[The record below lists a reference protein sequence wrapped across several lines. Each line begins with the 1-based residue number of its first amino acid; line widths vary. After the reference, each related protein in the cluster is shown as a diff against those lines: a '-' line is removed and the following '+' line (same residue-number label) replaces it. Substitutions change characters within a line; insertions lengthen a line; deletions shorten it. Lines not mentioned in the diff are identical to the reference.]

1 MKKELVIIL
10 LLTALSGVLH
20 FWRLGF
26 PPTVVFDEAH
36 FTSYATHYASR
47 TGFYDIHPPLGKML
61 YAGVVRAMGVKEPH
75 DFIRFWRTADGEFKT
90 ESDGGKPY
98 GSFPYLALRTLS
110 AIVGIALVP
119 MLYIFA
125 RLLGFSALGA
135 GITGLFLALDNGLL
149 LQTRLVL
156 LDGFTLFFGLLGL
169 IFFIA
174 KDALVLDHKKKTI
187 AAVMAALALGLA
199 GSVKLTGFGFVLGVL
214 ITALVVEYKNRHIPV
229 IHNTFS
235 LAPLGLKKFAALAM
249 VPFFALFAVHR
260 MVVPLDQELAF
271 WHILLNNNGAA
282 GASAF
287 LTSIRA
293 LPFGGLAANGLGY
306 IGDIF
311 FSIGG
316 NLTSGAHP
324 SRSFFFTWPLNYK
337 AVIYWYT
344 PSQDAFIYFLG
355 NIILWPLSGMVT
367 ALVAARALFKR
378 MLPDASTIFLLAL
391 FFANCLPFAFFIITG
406 RPTYM
411 YHYLAALLFA
421 VMLLAKELAALVN
434 SSSRKITTITLGV
447 VLTLVIVGFLITAP
461 LTYGFPTP
469 SWLSMFTHA
478 AF

>member
-1 MKKELVIIL
+1 MKKELAIIL

-61 YAGVVRAMGVKEPH
+61 YAGVVRAMGVKEPR
-75 DFIRFWRTADGEFKT
+75 DFIRFWRTADGEFKM

-125 RLLGFSALGA
+125 RLLGFGALGA
-135 GITGLFLALDNGLL
+135 GLTGLFLALDNGML

-156 LDGFTLFFGLLGL
+156 LDGFTLFFGVLGL
-169 IFFIA
+169 ILFIA
-174 KDALVLDHKKKTI
+174 KDALRLNHKKQT
-187 AAVMAALALGLA
+187 AAAIMAALTLGLA
-199 GSVKLTGFGFVLGVL
+199 GAVKLTGFGFVLGVL
-214 ITALVVEYKNRHIPV
+214 IAALIVEYKNRRIPAM
-229 IHNTFS
+229 HHTFS
-235 LAPLGLKKFAALAM
+235 LAPLGLKKFVALAM

-282 GASAF
+282 GARAF

-293 LPFGGLAANGLGY
+293 LPLGELAANGLGY

-316 NLTSGAHP
+316 NLTSGDHP

-367 ALVAARALFKR
+367 VLVAARALFKR
-378 MLPDASTIFLLAL
+378 VFPDASTTFLLAL
-391 FFANCLPFAFFIITG
+391 FFANFLPFSIFIANG

-421 VMLLAKELAALVN
+421 VMLLAKELASLVN
-434 SSSRKITTITLGV
+434 GSSRKIAAITLGAIV
-447 VLTLVIVGFLITAP
+447 TLVIFGFLITAP

-469 SWLSMFTHA
+469 SWLSMLTHA
-478 AF
+478 TF